1 MTPAEFID
9 NPDWAGFVP
18 EMKDAA
24 KTRHLPVHEDCARLD
39 VETAQGHLRAGGT
52 LGAMPGYEE
61 RPGQIDMCGAIVRA
75 FDAREHLMIEAGTGV
90 GKSLAYLVPSIL
102 WAWTNDTPVVLSTAT
117 RNLQSQLVG
126 SDIPKAL
133 QILGPDAAKFKVALL
148 KGRGNYLC
156 LRAVAEFF
164 AAGFWTMS
172 PDEQTLMP
180 AFIDWLRHT
189 PDGDL
194 DSYEGLPRGQLSCP
208 GEECSGRRCPFYA
221 KCFVYK
227 ARKAAAEAHLVIVN
241 HALVLAEATAPGSG
255 VLPGYG
261 RLVLDEAHNLE
272 SIATEY
278 LSYELSLPAL
288 TRILNRLVR
297 RGKGKR
303 ARPGGVLAS
312 VERQFQKG
320 MFAGNPSGEKV
331 LRLLAEASRLT
342 VKVVNAAE
350 DLFEVAALLLKPAK
364 DRGICRYKVDGV
376 RSHSLHG
383 LFKPYGEDEW
393 SEMNFRLAQTALEQQ
408 LAAMVNLLHDLR
420 DTLDDSVPE
429 GEFNYVGDLS
439 VQVAGVADSLVA
451 FANEANFVICGDKDT
466 HAYWIERV
474 GTREEGR
481 GKRGRSYLRLVA
493 APLSV
498 ADDLKRLFY
507 DVKDSV
513 VLCSATLR
521 VGNDFKYMAKRLGCG
536 MPPKGVGGG
545 DSARPD
551 GDRFRFLTATSPFDY
566 FRQALVLAPD
576 CLPDPAA
583 NPVEYASS
591 LALLMRDLF
600 SVTHGR
606 ALVLFTSYEMM
617 NAVAAHAH
625 QLLADVGI
633 KLLVQGEG
641 LSRESMTRHLK
652 ESVSPQTLQ
661 TQTPQTLQ
669 TSQTVL
675 FGAQSFWEGVD
686 VAGEALSCVV
696 LARLPFAQVGDPIVE
711 ARSEK
716 IDREGGSS
724 FRDYAL
730 PEAVIKF
737 RQGFGRLVRTKSDR
751 GVVVVTDPRLVT
763 KNYGATFRKSIPA
776 TVHTVTELGEL
787 LQRVADFF

>member
-9 NPDWAGFVP
+9 DPDWAGFIP
-18 EMKDAA
+18 EMAGAA
-24 KTRHLPVHEDCARLD
+24 KSRHLPTHEDCARLD
-39 VETAQGHLRAGGT
+39 AESATMHLRKGGT
-52 LGAMPGYEE
+52 LGLMPGYEE
-61 RPGQIDMCGAIVRA
+61 RPGQIDMSGAIVRA
-75 FDAREHLMIEAGTGV
+75 FNEREHLMIEAGTGV

-102 WAWTNDTPVVLSTAT
+102 WAWTNDTPVIISTAT
-117 RNLQSQLVG
+117 RNLQSQLIH

-133 QILGPDAAKFKVALL
+133 KILDPSAVDLDLRPTPNFKVALL

-156 LRAVAEFF
+156 LRAVSEFF

-172 PDEQTLMP
+172 ADEQELMP
-180 AFIDWLRHT
+180 AFIDWLHAT
-189 PDGDL
+189 EDGDL
-194 DSYEGLPRGQLSCP
+194 DSYEGLPRHLLSCP
-208 GEECSGRRCPFYA
+208 GEECSGRRCPFCS

-227 ARKAAAEAHLVIVN
+227 ARKRAAEAHLVIVN

-255 VLPGYG
+255 ILPGYG

-272 SIATEY
+272 SIATDY
-278 LSYELSLPAL
+278 LSYEFSLPAL
-288 TRILNRLVR
+288 TRILNRLIR

-303 ARPGGVLAS
+303 AARSGGVLS
-312 VERQFQKG
+312 SIERQFQKG
-320 MFAGNPSGEKV
+320 AFAGSAAGETV
-331 LRLLAEASRLT
+331 MRILNDASHLT
-342 VKVVNAAE
+342 VRIVSAAE
-350 DLFEVAALLLKPAK
+350 GLFDVAALLLRPAK
-364 DRGICRYKVDGV
+364 DRGICRYKVEGGV

-383 LFKPYGEDEW
+383 LFKPYEADEW
-393 SEMNFRLAQTALEQQ
+393 NEAHFLKAQTDFEAA

-429 GEFNYVGDLS
+429 GELNYLGDLS
-439 VQVAGVADSLVA
+439 SQVNGIADSLVA
-451 FANEANFVICGDKDT
+451 FANEANFVIRGDKDT

-474 GTREEGR
+474 RIER
-481 GKRGRSYLRLVA
+481 RPPHLRLVA

-498 ADDLKRLFY
+498 AEDLKRMFY

-513 VLCSATLR
+513 ILCSATLR
-521 VGNDFKYMAKRLGCG
+521 VGNDFKYMAKRLGC
-536 MPPKGVGGG
+536 VE
-545 DSARPD
+545 
-551 GDRFRFLTATSPFDY
+551 RFQMLTATSPFDY

-576 CLPDPAA
+576 CLPDPSV
-583 NPVEYASS
+583 NPVEYAGS
-591 LALLMRDLF
+591 LAILMRDLF
-600 SVTHGR
+600 SVTRGR

-617 NAVAAHAH
+617 NAVAATAH
-625 QLLADVGI
+625 GLLAGAGI
-633 KLLVQGEG
+633 TLLVQGEG

-652 ESVSPQTLQ
+652 EDAD
-661 TQTPQTLQ
+661 
-669 TSQTVL
+669 TVI

-686 VAGEALSCVV
+686 VAGDALSCVV
-696 LARLPFAQVGDPIVE
+696 LARLPFAQVGDPVIE

-776 TVHTVTELGEL
+776 TVHTVTELDDLLRRVGE
-787 LQRVADFF
+787 FF